1 VEVKSIKAAN
11 IKKTHE
17 KLKAQLEEGKGATIK
32 DTTISINSV
41 SRIFG
46 ELMENSIKKSLD
58 SNGAYARTGY
68 KPDRKKQPS
77 LNNNEM
83 AFSARAS
90 RYGGSDYMKDI
101 MNSIIESEDIRLN
114 RAIDVL
120 RRISDGTY
128 ETDYHLIAEKLLSH
142 DILMRI

>member
-11 IKKTHE
+11 IKKTHK
-17 KLKAQLEEGKGATIK
+17 KLKSQLEEGKGAASK
-32 DTTISINSV
+32 DNTISINSV

-68 KPDRKKQPS
+68 KPDRKKQLS
-77 LNNNEM
+77 FNNREM
-83 AFSARAS
+83 AFSARAG
-90 RYGGSDYMKDI
+90 RYGGSDYMKNI
-101 MNSIIESEDIRLN
+101 MNSILESEDIRLN

-120 RRISDGTY
+120 RKISDGTY
-128 ETDYHLIAEKLLSH
+128 ETDYQLIADKLLSH